1 MADTLA
7 QEPALSLEVREKCYP
22 AQGEVPAHVAL
33 RDVHFGLPPR
43 QFACLLGP
51 SGCGKTTLLNII
63 AGLDQAFDG
72 RVLTQ
77 AADRP
82 PRLGYVFQ
90 EPRLLPWRSVIDNIR
105 IVLQNPS
112 ASADRIEALLEATG
126 LDRFRHNF
134 PGQLSLGMS
143 RRVAL
148 VRAFAVEPELLLM
161 DEPFVSLDNATAQRL
176 RDLLLRIWQ
185 ERPTTVLFVTHN
197 LDEAIYLA
205 DRIISLSPAPAQV
218 VGDVAVD
225 LPRADRRDPDRLA
238 AFRKQLGA
246 ANGVCPDIG

>member
-7 QEPALSLEVREKCYP
+7 QEPALRLEVREKCYP

-33 RDVHFGLPPR
+33 RDVHFSLPPR
-43 QFACLLGP
+43 QFVCLLGP
-51 SGCGKTTLLNII
+51 SGCGKTTLLNIV
-63 AGLDQAFDG
+63 AGLDQVFDG
-72 RVLTQ
+72 QVLTQ
-77 AADRP
+77 AANRP

-90 EPRLLPWRSVIDNIR
+90 EPRLLPWRSVIDNIG
-105 IVLQNPS
+105 IVLRDQT
-112 ASADRIEALLEATG
+112 ASADRVDALLKATG

-205 DRIISLSPAPAQV
+205 DRIILLSPAPAQV

-225 LPRADRRDPDRLA
+225 LPRDDRRNPDSIA
-238 AFRKQLGA
+238 AFKRRLGDQF
-246 ANGVCPDIG
+246 GVDG